1 MKKIYEI
8 SAGFDI
14 ELTLEVDLDKLT
26 PELATEI
33 NNFWSGSDDVLAAAN
48 GDVIE
53 AAVRRAAPIL
63 IHAALDGWNANGM
76 ISQFENREGW
86 PDVDQIGIRVLSFQI
101 PDIDA
106 YSLDVFVQPSPV
118 PVEGGAS

>member
-8 SAGFDI
+8 SVGPDI

-33 NNFWSGSDDVLAAAN
+33 NNFWSGSDDVMSASN

-76 ISQFENREGW
+76 INQFENREGW
-86 PDVDQIGIRVLSFQI
+86 PDVDQLGIRVLSFQI

-106 YSLDVFVQPSPV
+106 YSLDVSVQP
-118 PVEGGAS
+118 